1 MKHSHTKRQ
10 QQTNTYTLHTHLT
23 KLIQIYLYL
32 YLFETNMLTVRW
44 GKTHTQCKLPKSS
57 VFYSSCIVPCL
68 TCSLMKQT
76 TQLFKFIRGKAVLWF
91 NWSLKCV
98 FPLITGYSDK
108 RMSQFESKR
117 NTENNSCFKHMLHDW
132 ERRDI
137 ATVTF
142 LIQCLKNIGRD
153 DIARILYIDSTEA
166 RTQLL
171 PKQHTLSQSNM
182 VWSKS

>member
-1 MKHSHTKRQ
+1 
-10 QQTNTYTLHTHLT
+10 
-23 KLIQIYLYL
+23 
-32 YLFETNMLTVRW
+32 
-44 GKTHTQCKLPKSS
+44 
-57 VFYSSCIVPCL
+57 
-68 TCSLMKQT
+68 
-76 TQLFKFIRGKAVLWF
+76 
-91 NWSLKCV
+91 
-98 FPLITGYSDK
+98 
-108 RMSQFESKR
+108 
-117 NTENNSCFKHMLHDW
+117 MLHDW

-182 VWSKS
+182 V

>member
-1 MKHSHTKRQ
+1 MFNLLSH
-10 QQTNTYTLHTHLT
+10 
-23 KLIQIYLYL
+23 
-32 YLFETNMLTVRW
+32 ETN
-44 GKTHTQCKLPKSS
+44 KSTIQVYTWKS
-57 VFYSSCIVPCL
+57 GSMI
-68 TCSLMKQT
+68 
-76 TQLFKFIRGKAVLWF
+76 QLKFNIF
-91 NWSLKCV
+91 V

-132 ERRDI
+132 ERRDL

-182 VWSKS
+182 V